1 MKQYSAMSAQDE
13 TSVLSATGPSA
24 QLRAGLAGLP
34 DAERRVAELLLTG
47 PTETSYDSVGRL
59 AERAG
64 VSPATVVRLS
74 RRLGYAGYAALKLA
88 IAHEAGRADQ
98 FGYGRAGGVGRAGLE
113 SSPPL
118 HQRVMADDAHSIQSG
133 ARAIDAAA
141 FEEAQAAIAGAE
153 HVMFAGVGGSAAL
166 AALAAFRFS
175 ALGVRVISTMD
186 ALVQHLQ
193 ADTLR
198 TADVCVAISH
208 TGESRDTIDVAA
220 AASRAGAITIGVTS
234 SAGSPLTQA
243 VQIALVCADQHD
255 PTARELFAN
264 PVAIVSAL
272 GALHAGVAARLPASA
287 APAAAARA
295 ITSHQY

>member
-1 MKQYSAMSAQDE
+1 M
-13 TSVLSATGPSA
+13 
-24 QLRAGLAGLP
+24 
-34 DAERRVAELLLTG
+34 
-47 PTETSYDSVGRL
+47 GRL

-98 FGYGRAGGVGRAGLE
+98 FGYGRTQPDSTL
-113 SSPPL
+113 PL
-118 HQRVMADDAHSIQSG
+118 YERVMADDAHSIRGG

-141 FEEAQAAIAGAE
+141 FEEAQAAVAGAGQ
-153 HVMFAGVGGSAAL
+153 VMFAGVGGSAAL

-175 ALGVRVISTMD
+175 ALGVRVNTAMD

-193 ADTLR
+193 ADTLH
-198 TADVCVAISH
+198 TGDVCVAISH
-208 TGESRDTIDVAA
+208 TGESRDTIEVAT

-234 SAGSPLTQA
+234 SAGSPLTQS
-243 VQIALVCADQHD
+243 VQIALVCANQHD

-264 PVAIVSAL
+264 PVALVSAL
-272 GALHAGVAARLPASA
+272 GALHAGVAARLPTSA
-287 APAAAARA
+287 APTAAARA

>member
-1 MKQYSAMSAQDE
+1 MTERSE
-13 TSVLSATGPSA
+13 TIFPISSKPETNVRTVAAGPSA
-24 QLRAGLAGLP
+24 QLRTRLARLP
-34 DAERRVAELLLTG
+34 DAERRVAELLLAQ
-47 PTETSYDSVGRL
+47 PTDAGYDSVGRL

-98 FGYGRAGGVGRAGLE
+98 FGYDRPPPG
-113 SSPPL
+113 SPTQL
-118 HQRVMADDAHSIQSG
+118 HERVMADDAHSIRAG
-133 ARAIDAAA
+133 ARAIDTTAL
-141 FEEAQAAIAGAE
+141 EKAQAAIATAGQ
-153 HVMFAGVGGSAAL
+153 VMFAGVGASAGL
-166 AALAAFRFS
+166 ATLAAFRFS
-175 ALGVRVISTMD
+175 ALGVRVTSTMD

-198 TADVCVAISH
+198 RGDVCVAISH
-208 TGESRDTIDVAA
+208 TGESRDTIEVATA
-220 AASRAGAITIGVTS
+220 AGQAGALTIGVTS

-255 PTARELFAN
+255 TPARELFAN

-295 ITSHQY
+295 ITAHQH

>member
-1 MKQYSAMSAQDE
+1 VYETIFDIIVQSE
-13 TSVLSATGPSA
+13 TSVLSLGPSA
-24 QLRAGLAGLP
+24 QLRAGLAELP
-34 DAERRVAELLLTG
+34 DAERRVAELLLAR
-47 PTETSYDSVGRL
+47 PTQAGYDSVGRL
-59 AERAG
+59 AQRAG

-98 FGYGRAGGVGRAGLE
+98 FGYGRGHAGAGAR
-113 SSPPL
+113 L
-118 HQRVMADDAHSIQSG
+118 HERVMADDAHSIRGG
-133 ARAIDAAA
+133 ARAMDATA
-141 FEEAQAAIAGAE
+141 FEDARAAIAGAQ

-175 ALGVRVISTMD
+175 ALGIRVTSAMD
-186 ALVQHLQ
+186 ALVQHLH

-198 TADVCVAISH
+198 DGDVCVAISH
-208 TGESRDTIDVAA
+208 TGESRDTIEVARAA
-220 AASRAGAITIGVTS
+220 AQAGAITVGVTS

-243 VQIALVCADQHD
+243 AQIALVCADQHD
-255 PTARELFAN
+255 PASRELFAN

-272 GALHAGVAARLPASA
+272 GALHAGVAASLPTGT